1 MLSCHIAIPEELV
14 ASVVAEVSQKMA
26 EPDFAQLAVGNFVQA
41 HPDVSRWV
49 SARMEALGGGEAV
62 IHTVF
67 HAELLAECVRQARGS
82 EPSSIGFAE
91 LDQAAVAEPLD
102 VLKDR
107 EPALADY
114 LVSNVD
120 HEGMRSCLAHI
131 ALAFDPPDRG

>member
-1 MLSCHIAIPEELV
+1 MGISEELV
-14 ASVVAEVSQKMA
+14 ASVVTEVSKRMA
-26 EPDFAQLAVGNFVQA
+26 EPAYAQLAVGGFVQA

-67 HAELLAECVRQARGS
+67 HAELIAECVRRARGS
-82 EPSSIGFAE
+82 EPPAIGFVE
-91 LDQAAVAEPLD
+91 LDKAAVPEPLTT
-102 VLKDR
+102 LKDR

-120 HEGMRSCLAHI
+120 HDGMRSCLAHI
-131 ALAFDPPDRG
+131 ALAFDPPD